1 MSIQTH
7 EFKNGFKIVYQKSAN
22 RSPTTSINVFCD
34 LGSIYEEAPFRGV
47 SHLIEHMCY
56 KGTRKLKNT
65 YSMLSTFDEKGAY
78 INAFTCKRYTCYT
91 LECLDDYIKPC
102 MILLSDMLL
111 NSTFVKKEFEKEH
124 RVVIEEN
131 IKDDEDNMQLLA
143 TMTEKVI
150 YKGTP
155 FEYPIDCTEYHN
167 SKNLPYKGVIDIYNQ
182 FYVPGNMILSV
193 VSNLSFD
200 FFVKLIQQSHFHRE
214 TPSQHIAHLQTYKME
229 IMRKSLHSNTPQQN
243 GIYYVIQKNPKIG
256 VTNLS
261 ITFRTCSQY
270 SEDKYVL
277 EVLSN
282 LLGGYFSS
290 KLFMILREENGL
302 TYRNTVTSNNNEFS
316 GDFTITTITD
326 SSKFIRNGN
335 KKGVLPILID
345 ILNSILKGE
354 IKARELN
361 IAKQNLHGKY
371 ELDMN
376 AMNKIS
382 IYNGEEVL
390 LFPNETR
397 ISYNKLYDTY
407 YKGITLKDINRVI
420 RSYFVPN
427 NMNVCVLGK
436 IQTSEKTIRSICENL
451 VTHI

>member
-1 MSIQTH
+1 
-7 EFKNGFKIVYQKSAN
+7 
-22 RSPTTSINVFCD
+22 
-34 LGSIYEEAPFRGV
+34 
-47 SHLIEHMCY
+47 
-56 KGTRKLKNT
+56 
-65 YSMLSTFDEKGAY
+65 MLSTFDEKGAY
-78 INAFTCKRYTCYT
+78 INASTYKRYTYYT
-91 LECLDDYIKPC
+91 LDCIDDYIKPC
-102 MILLSDMLL
+102 MILLSDMML

-124 RVVIEEN
+124 RVIIEEN

-143 TMTEKVI
+143 IMAEKVI

-167 SKNLPYKGVIDIYNQ
+167 SKNLPYKGVVDIYNQ

-193 VSNLSFD
+193 VSNVSFD

-214 TPSQHIAHLQTYKME
+214 TSPQHIAHLQTYKME
-229 IMRKSLHSNTPQQN
+229 IMRKSLQPNTPQQN
-243 GIYYVIQKNPKIG
+243 GICYVIQKSPKIG

-261 ITFRTCSQY
+261 IAFRTCSQY

-277 EVLSN
+277 EVLAN

-302 TYRNTVTSNNNEFS
+302 TYSNTVTTNNNEFN
-316 GDFTITTITD
+316 GDFTITSITD

-345 ILNSILKGE
+345 ILNSILQGE
-354 IKARELN
+354 ITPRELN

-371 ELDMN
+371 QLDMN
-376 AMNKIS
+376 EMNKIS
-382 IYNGEEVL
+382 LYNGEQAL
-390 LFPNETR
+390 LFPNEPQ
-397 ISYNKLYDTY
+397 ISYDKLYDTH
-407 YKGITLKDINRVI
+407 YKSITLKDINRVI
-420 RSYFVPN
+420 RAYFVPN

-436 IQTSEKTIRSICENL
+436 IQTSEKAIRSICEKL